1 MRHPECS
8 NGVPDQM
15 CHPERSS
22 RKAKSKDPI
31 VEGSLFPGHRTFH
44 FYVTDSVDKFK
55 RLADRFLGRQ
65 VDNVEHVD
73 LEENTLAGDWH
84 NLSGQSHRI
93 P

>member
-1 MRHPECS
+1 
-8 NGVPDQM
+8 M
-15 CHPERSS
+15 CHAERSEPAGERS
-22 RKAKSKDPI
+22 RKPALSSPKGTSTVGD
-31 VEGSLFPGHRTFH
+31 SLPSGHRTFR

-84 NLSGQSHRI
+84 KLSAHSHRV